1 MRAQGVGDGS
11 HPALDRSHGDGGV
24 GRSSCH
30 EPSDGELFYIIKNGI
45 RLTGMPAWGEDTPDD
60 DRSSNRITF
69 HGTTG
74 GP

>member
-1 MRAQGVGDGS
+1 
-11 HPALDRSHGDGGV
+11 V